1 MQSGWDLGES
11 AGRSCTLTSEYTV
24 THGVGSGNRAF
35 HFSAAWGTS
44 AVDDGE
50 QNIKKIEK
58 EELMPS
64 VHQKCGLHLIFRDA
78 ERKYLNCRLKRE
90 LVKITLY
97 I

>member
-1 MQSGWDLGES
+1 MVLALGTEHSTSQLLGEHH
-11 AGRSCTLTSEYTV
+11 LWMM
-24 THGVGSGNRAF
+24 GNKI
-35 HFSAAWGTS
+35 
-44 AVDDGE
+44 
-50 QNIKKIEK
+50 NKKIER